1 MALLAWKK
9 LHLHCQS
16 SKSKGKKAWKR
27 IQLLRSSCMSLRPSV
42 QVQQFLIINRSGV
55 SVWRNPWKPIFVCSN
70 ASWRKGTVNTHRRF
84 DRPTMVVISHRLGDQ
99 IGKTNSSHFPSKM
112 APVQRPNVQRIN
124 REKNTKL
131 MSKEGIRGAEGIRQ
145 LLVLLFH
152 RKDCLA
158 KYSWWSP
165 AASLGGMVAFKT

>member
-1 MALLAWKK
+1 M
-9 LHLHCQS
+9 
-16 SKSKGKKAWKR
+16 

-55 SVWRNPWKPIFVCSN
+55 SVWRNHGNPFLCV
-70 ASWRKGTVNTHRRF
+70 
-84 DRPTMVVISHRLGDQ
+84 PTLPDERELSTRIAMVVISHRLGDQ

-131 MSKEGIRGAEGIRQ
+131 TSKEGIRGAEGIRQ